1 MNTASTHQHAGHEG
15 HAHQA
20 HAESQRPA
28 AHAGNGLT
36 RMAFFATLHCLMGC
50 AVGEV
55 LGIVIGTALG
65 WGNGATIAL
74 AVVLAFAFGYAFT
87 VVPMHRRGMPWRQA
101 TRLALAADTVSIAV
115 MEVVDNSVMWFV
127 PGAMAFSLVVA
138 LFAAW
143 PVNRWLL
150 ARGRGHALV
159 HTHHTHASAPLNMG
173 QVSATRVALC
183 LYVVEHINGFVQKHP
198 KIDHQQEKHRM
209 AWPP

>member
-1 MNTASTHQHAGHEG
+1 MNTASTHHHTGHHG

-20 HAESQRPA
+20 HAKSQRPA
-28 AHAGNGLT
+28 AHAGDGLT

-65 WGNGATIAL
+65 WSNGATIAL
-74 AVVLAFAFGYAFT
+74 AVALAFVFGYAFT
-87 VVPMHRRGMPWRQA
+87 VVPLHRKGMPWRQA
-101 TRLALAADTVSIAV
+101 TRLALAADTASIAV

-127 PGAMAFSLVVA
+127 PGAMDAPLSSLLFWGAMAFSLVVA

-159 HTHHTHASAPLNMG
+159 HTHSAHPDGAANMG
-173 QVSATRVALC
+173 
-183 LYVVEHINGFVQKHP
+183 
-198 KIDHQQEKHRM
+198 
-209 AWPP
+209 